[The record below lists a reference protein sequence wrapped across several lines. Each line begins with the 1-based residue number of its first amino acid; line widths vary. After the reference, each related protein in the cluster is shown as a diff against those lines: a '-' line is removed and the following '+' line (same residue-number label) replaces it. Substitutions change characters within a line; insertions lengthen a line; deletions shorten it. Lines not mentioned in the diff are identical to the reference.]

1 MKKKIIS
8 GGLLLAMLVSA
19 VLTSCSGGDTT
30 DTNAPSDT
38 SASVV
43 TDAEGNTVTDAEG
56 NTVTEAV
63 DTEPEPE
70 APYPTENDNFAGTPA
85 YTVEG
90 DNIIVDGVAYPN
102 KNNFNCGPLVAVDD
116 VDRELK
122 TAETSKNYVSE
133 GKYVGLFYFL
143 WMGEHGDSGIF
154 DISKIL
160 EEGGAAARRSTYRG
174 WGPQGAMHFFAEPLY
189 GYYYSSDKWVM
200 RKHAEELANANVD
213 FLYIDVTNGYPYVEN
228 AKALMEVL
236 HEMNEQGWDAPQIV
250 FYTHTNSADV
260 VSSLY
265 GWIYARNF
273 CKDTWFMVDGKPLII
288 AYENEISQY
297 HIKNFFSY
305 RVPQWPN
312 QDAVPSGGWPWM
324 DFERPQRVFKNNGVD
339 EAISVSIAQHSG
351 TVCFSDSAVY
361 GSNKNCGRSYHNG
374 RNDRSEGAYLY
385 GYNFQEQW
393 DRALEADVPY
403 VLVTSWNEWVAQRQ
417 DGGTNNRVVFI
428 DTCDIEFSRDAEMM
442 RGGYFDNYYMQLI
455 DNIRAYKGTAPTL
468 VQDTRKIIDINGS
481 FDQWND
487 ILVTYSDFKG
497 DTADRNNMS
506 FGKKTL
512 TDTSGRNDIVASK
525 VVYDTKYAYFYVE
538 TAADITAADTNSTW
552 MQLFINSDNAT
563 TGWYG
568 YDYIINHK
576 ASSDA
581 KTTLA
586 KSTSDDAFAFETAE
600 ELDYKVEGN
609 KMMIRVPLKSL
620 GIKDYT
626 KIKFSFKWAD
636 SDDVIDTMEEMYTSG
651 DSAPHGRLNFIFQ
664 NYK

>member
-1 MKKKIIS
+1 MKKKIIA
-8 GGLLLAMLVSA
+8 GALLLAMLVSS
-19 VLTSCSGGDTT
+19 VLASCSGGDTDGT
-30 DTNAPSDT
+30 SDS
-38 SASVV
+38 SAV
-43 TDAEGNTVTDAEG
+43 TGAQ
-56 NTVTEAV
+56 TEA
-63 DTEPEPE
+63 E

-85 YTVEG
+85 YTVDG

-102 KNNFNCGPLVAVDD
+102 KNNYNCGPLVAVDD

-122 TAETSKNYVSE
+122 TAETSKNYISE

-160 EEGGAAARRSTYRG
+160 EEGGAAARRSTYKG

-236 HEMNEQGWDAPQIV
+236 HEMNEQGWDAPQVV

-260 VSSLY
+260 VGNLY
-265 GWIYARNF
+265 GWIYSRNF

-288 AYENEISQY
+288 AYENQIPASQP
-297 HIKNFFSY
+297 HIKKFFTY

-312 QDAVPSGGWPWM
+312 EGAVPSGGWPWM
-324 DFERPQRVFKNNGVD
+324 DFERPQRVFKYNGVD

-361 GSNKNCGRSYHNG
+361 GSNKNWGRSYHNG
-374 RNDRSEGAYLY
+374 RNDKTEGAYLY

-393 DRALEADVPY
+393 DRALEVDVPY

-417 DGGTNNRVVFI
+417 PGGTNNRVVFI
-428 DTCDIEFSRDAEMM
+428 DTCDVEFSRDAEMM

-468 VQDTRKIIDINGS
+468 VQDTRKLIDINGS
-481 FDQWND
+481 FDQWGD

-497 DTADRNNMS
+497 DTVDRDNKS
-506 FGKKTL
+506 FGQKMLK
-512 TDTSGRNDIVASK
+512 DTSGRNDIVASK
-525 VVYDTKYAYFYVE
+525 VVYDTKYAYFYVS
-538 TAADITAADTNSTW
+538 TAEAITAYNTDSTW
-552 MQLFINSDNAT
+552 MQLFINADNAT

-576 ASSDA
+576 ASSDT

-600 ELDYKVEGN
+600 ELDYKIEGN
-609 KMMIRVPLKSL
+609 EMMIRVSLKSL
-620 GIKDYT
+620 GITDYT

>member
-1 MKKKIIS
+1 MKKKILA
-8 GGLLLAMLVSA
+8 GALLLAMLVSS
-19 VLTSCSGGDTT
+19 VLASCSDGDTT
-30 DTNAPSDT
+30 DGTKDASSDAP
-38 SASVV
+38 
-43 TDAEGNTVTDAEG
+43 
-56 NTVTEAV
+56 TVTEAPQ
-63 DTEPEPE
+63 TEAE
-70 APYPTENDNFAGTPA
+70 APYPTENDNYAGTPA
-85 YTVEG
+85 YTIDG

-102 KNNFNCGPLVAVDD
+102 KNNYNCGPLVAVDD
-116 VDRELK
+116 LDRELK

-143 WMGEHGDSGIF
+143 WMGEHGDSGIL
-154 DISKIL
+154 DMHKIL
-160 EEGGAAARRSTYRG
+160 EEGGDAARRSTYPG
-174 WGPQGAMHFFAEPLY
+174 WGPVGAMHFFAEPLY

-236 HEMNEQGWDAPQIV
+236 SEMNSQGWDAPQIV
-250 FYTHTNSADV
+250 FYTHTNSPDV

-265 GWIYARNF
+265 GYIYSRGF
-273 CKDTWFMVDGKPLII
+273 CEDTWFKIDGKPLII
-288 AYENEISQY
+288 AYENQISAP

-312 QDAVPSGGWPWM
+312 EGAVPSGGWPWM
-324 DFERPQRVFKNNGVD
+324 DFTRPQRVFQYNGVND
-339 EAISVSIAQHSG
+339 AISVSIAQHAG
-351 TVCFSDSAVY
+351 TVCFSDSAIY
-361 GSNKNCGRSYHNG
+361 GSNKNWGRSYHDG
-374 RNDRSEGAYLY
+374 RNDRSEGAYLH

-393 DRALEADVPY
+393 DIALEADVPY
-403 VLVTSWNEWVAQRQ
+403 ILVTSWNEWVAQRQ
-417 DGGTNNRVVFI
+417 SASNSRVVFI

-481 FDQWND
+481 FDQWDD
-487 ILVTYSDFKG
+487 ILVTYSDFSG
-497 DTADRNNMS
+497 DTVDRKNTS
-506 FGKKTL
+506 FGKKEL

-538 TAADITAADTNSTW
+538 TSAEDGENPGAISAFDTESTW

-576 ASSDA
+576 ASSET

-586 KSTSDDAFAFETAE
+586 KSTSDDEFAFETAE
-600 ELDYKVEGN
+600 ELDYKIEGN

-620 GIKDYT
+620 GITDYT
-626 KIKFSFKWAD
+626 KIKFSFKWVD
-636 SDDVIDTMEEMYTSG
+636 SDDIVDTMEEMYTSG
-651 DSAPHGRLNFIFQ
+651 DSAPHGRLNYIFQ

>member
-1 MKKKIIS
+1 MKKKIIA
-8 GGLLLAMLVSA
+8 GALLFAMLVSA

-30 DTNAPSDT
+30 DTNAPADT
-38 SASVV
+38 SVV
-43 TDAEGNTVTDAEG
+43 TDAEGNTVTDSAE
-56 NTVTEAV
+56 
-63 DTEPEPE
+63 TEPEPE
-70 APYPTENDNFAGTPA
+70 APYPTENDNYAGTPA
-85 YTVEG
+85 YTVDG

-102 KNNFNCGPLVAVDD
+102 KNNYNCGPLVAVDD

-143 WMGEHGDSGIF
+143 WMGEHGDNGIL

-160 EEGGAAARRSTYRG
+160 EEGGAAARRSTYKG
-174 WGPQGAMHFFAEPLY
+174 WGPVGAMHFFAEPLY

-236 HEMNEQGWDAPQIV
+236 HEMNEQGWDAPQVV
-250 FYTHTNSADV
+250 FYTHTNSPDV
-260 VSSLY
+260 VASLY

-288 AYENEISQY
+288 AYENQITQA

-312 QDAVPSGGWPWM
+312 ESAVPSGGWPWM
-324 DFERPQRVFKNNGVD
+324 DFTRPQRVFKYNGVD

-351 TVCFSDSAVY
+351 TVQFSDSAIY
-361 GSNKNCGRSYHNG
+361 GSNKNCGRSYHDG

-417 DGGTNNRVVFI
+417 SADNNRVAFV
-428 DTCDIEFSRDAEMM
+428 DTCDVEFSRDAEMM

-468 VQDTRKIIDINGS
+468 VQDTRKLIDINGS
-481 FDQWND
+481 FDQWSD
-487 ILVTYSDFKG
+487 ILVTYSDVKG

-506 FGKKTL
+506 FGKQTL
-512 TDTSGRNDIVASK
+512 TDTSGRNDITASK
-525 VVYDTKYAYFYVE
+525 VVYDTKYAYFYVS
-538 TAADITAADTNSTW
+538 TAEEITAYNTDSTW
-552 MQLFINSDNAT
+552 MQLFINADNAT

-568 YDYIINHK
+568 YDYIINHA
-576 ASSDA
+576 ASSET

-586 KSTSDDAFAFETAE
+586 KSTSDDTFAFETVE
-600 ELDYKVEGN
+600 EIDYKIEGN
-609 KMMIRVPLKSL
+609 EMMIRVPLKSL
-620 GIKDYT
+620 GITDYT

-636 SDDVIDTMEEMYTSG
+636 SDDLIDSMEEMYTSG